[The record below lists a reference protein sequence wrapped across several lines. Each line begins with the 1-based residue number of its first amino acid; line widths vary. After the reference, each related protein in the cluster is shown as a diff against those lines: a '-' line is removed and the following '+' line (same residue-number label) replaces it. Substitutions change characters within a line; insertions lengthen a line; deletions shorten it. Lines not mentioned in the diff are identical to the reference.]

1 MIIREAKID
10 DSLNLFEWKNN
21 ELSCYRSKN
30 NKKLT
35 LEGYKIWFQSCLNN
49 FSKKLY
55 I

>member
-10 DSLNLFEWKNN
+10 DSIDLFEWKNH
-21 ELSCYRSKN
+21 ELSCYTSKN

-35 LEGYKIWFQSCLNN
+35 LKEHKIWFQSSLN
-49 FSKKLY
+49 SPSRKLY